1 MNQYELILKYLRDF
15 GSITPYEAFR
25 DLGITKL
32 STRISEMR
40 KSGYEFSDEWVNN
53 VNRYGVDVRYKRY
66 RLIKSPFKVIKKK
79 HHKPIKK
86 EKKSFWQILW
96 GL

>member
-1 MNQYELILKYLRDF
+1 MTQYELIIKYIRDF

-32 STRISEMR
+32 ATRISEMKKR
-40 KSGYEFSDEWVNN
+40 GFEFADEWVNN
-53 VNRYGVDVRYKRY
+53 VNRYGVEVKYKRY
-66 RLIKSPFKVIKKK
+66 RLIKSVIITKNRKRHFKPK
-79 HHKPIKK
+79 KK

-96 GL
+96 G